1 MAEFADILR
10 ISLTIRA
17 EDIPTL
23 QEMVTPKTGAEL
35 INRIDRLLFGAKGS
49 FLKSIKEGGRAG
61 APWKP
66 LSPEYIAWKR
76 QARTSGLVLKG
87 EAAPNMVISDKVWI
101 RTGKMLIFAA
111 TSGSSGTKKVRM
123 YPERILGGG
132 GPFYEVYVDD
142 SKIPYWVYPNESRQL
157 FKFTDED
164 QQAAQAVFTEWIQ
177 GLMTEA
183 LAKAGLA

>member
-1 MAEFADILR
+1 MAEFADILS
-10 ISLTIRA
+10 INLNIRA
-17 EDIPTL
+17 EDLPTL

-35 INRIDRLLFGAKGS
+35 INRVDRLLFGSKGS

-66 LSPEYIAWKR
+66 LSPEYLAWKR
-76 QARTSGLVLKG
+76 QARTSGLLLKN
-87 EAAPNMVISDKVWI
+87 EAPPNTVISDKVWV
-101 RTGKMLIFAA
+101 RTGKVLIFAA
-111 TSGSSGTKKVRM
+111 TSGSSGTKKVCM

-132 GPFYEVYVDD
+132 PFYEVYIDD
-142 SKIPYWVYPNESRQL
+142 AKVPYWVYPNESRQL
-157 FKFTDED
+157 FKFSDED

-183 LAKAGLA
+183 LEKAGLA